1 MATAKLRLTNYPKY
15 ASATAETR
23 TQSTTM
29 LERLAG
35 TSADISSIAAL
46 TKSRAPNQ

>member
-1 MATAKLRLTNYPKY
+1 MATAKLQSTNCPKY
-15 ASATAETR
+15 ANATADAK

-29 LERLAG
+29 LEQLAG
-35 TSADISSIAAL
+35 TSADINSIAAL